1 MIRTNLLS
9 TALAIAELLANVI
22 DHNPGRNCI
31 IVSYRK
37 FYILVSIRLPD
48 PIANRRSES
57 YQICIQTDRLRLLPV
72 LGVRADPTIRN
83 DKIM

>member
-1 MIRTNLLS
+1 MSFQHLLE
-9 TALAIAELLANVI
+9 AY
-22 DHNPGRNCI
+22 PGRNCI

-37 FYILVSIRLPD
+37 FYILVSIRLSD
-48 PIANRRSES
+48 PIGNRRSES